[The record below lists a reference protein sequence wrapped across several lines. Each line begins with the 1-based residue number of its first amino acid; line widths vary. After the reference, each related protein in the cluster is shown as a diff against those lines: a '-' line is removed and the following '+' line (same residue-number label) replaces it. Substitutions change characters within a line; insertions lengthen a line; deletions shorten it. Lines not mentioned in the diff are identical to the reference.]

1 MSAHDKT
8 FGDLSRR
15 HSAESV
21 HSLHRVRSAVRQAG
35 VDGECELS
43 IVVTLAVLA
52 VCSKA

>member
-21 HSLHRVRSAVRQAG
+21 HSLHRVRSGVRQAG

-43 IVVTLAVLA
+43 IVVTLVRLDLI
-52 VCSKA
+52 SKA